1 MILGMTPFTFV
12 HVLLS
17 LLGIFS
23 GFVVVFAFL
32 TNKLLDGWNKLF
44 LVTTI
49 LTSITGFLFPFHRFL
64 PSHILGIV
72 SMVALV
78 LALLALYGR
87 RLAGPWRSIY
97 AISAVLALYLNVFV
111 LIVQLFEKVPA
122 LKAIAPTQA
131 APPFLVAQLTCLLP
145 FIILGI
151 VSALKFRNHSAPAA
165 S

>member
-17 LLGIFS
+17 LLGIFL
-23 GFVVVFAFL
+23 GFIVVFAFL
-32 TNKLLDGWNKLF
+32 TNKLIDGWNKLF

-87 RLAGPWRSIY
+87 RLEGPWRSIY

-131 APPFLVAQLTCLLP
+131 APPFLVAQLTCLL
-145 FIILGI
+145 
-151 VSALKFRNHSAPAA
+151 
-165 S
+165 